1 MSGKGKPLIISAMKN
16 NIIRYAF
23 RSMHSVFV
31 LIGGAAYVSAAS
43 GRVTANELKAMLDSK
58 EAVVLIDVRTPAEHS
73 EAHIPGS
80 VLMPLDTLDGAKKLP
95 EGGRVVIYCRGGV
108 RSLKAMEI
116 LKAKGYTGLVDLEGG
131 ITAWIAAGGTV
142 VSGR

>member
-1 MSGKGKPLIISAMKN
+1 MSGKGKPLIIIAMKN
-16 NIIRYAF
+16 NIIRYACI
-23 RSMHSVFV
+23 SMLSVFV
-31 LIGGAAYVSAAS
+31 LIGGAACASAS
-43 GRVTANELKAMLDSK
+43 ERVTANELKAMLDAK
-58 EAVVLIDVRTPAEHS
+58 EAVVLIDVRTPSEHS

>member
-1 MSGKGKPLIISAMKN
+1 MSGKGKPLIIMAMKN

-23 RSMHSVFV
+23 MSMLSVFV
-31 LIGGAAYVSAAS
+31 LIGGGAYASAS
-43 GRVTANELKAMLDSK
+43 ERVTANELKAMLDSK
-58 EAVVLIDVRTPAEHS
+58 EGVVLIDVRTPAEHS

>member
-1 MSGKGKPLIISAMKN
+1 MKN
-16 NIIRYAF
+16 RIVRYAV
-23 RSMHSVFV
+23 MSVFSVLV
-31 LIGGAAYVSAAS
+31 LIGAGAHAFAS
-43 GRVTANELKAMLDSK
+43 ERVTAGELKAMLDDK
-58 EAVVLIDVRTPAEHS
+58 EAVVLIDVRTPSEHS

-80 VLMPLDTLDGAKKLP
+80 VLMPLNTLTGVEKLP

-131 ITAWIAAGGTV
+131 ITAWIAAGGEV
-142 VSGR
+142 VSGQ